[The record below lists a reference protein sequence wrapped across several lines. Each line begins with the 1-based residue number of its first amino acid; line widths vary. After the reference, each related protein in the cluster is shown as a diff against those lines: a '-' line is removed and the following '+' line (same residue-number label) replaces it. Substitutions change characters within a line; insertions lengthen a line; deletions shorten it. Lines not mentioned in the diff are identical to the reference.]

1 MADFGRVRFSGFVAW
16 VLWLFIHLM
25 NIVNFRNRV
34 LVFLQ
39 WGWNYLTH
47 DRSAR
52 LITGGEAKRS
62 IEELACETPEPAT
75 DRTETHTASARPSL
89 P

>member
-1 MADFGRVRFSGFVAW
+1 

-25 NIVNFRNRV
+25 NIVSYRNRI

-39 WGWNYLTH
+39 WGWNYLNH

-52 LITGGEAKRS
+52 LITGGEARRS
-62 IEELACETPEPAT
+62 LEELKE
-75 DRTETHTASARPSL
+75 S
-89 P
+89 

>member
-1 MADFGRVRFSGFVAW
+1 VAW

-25 NIVNFRNRV
+25 NIVNYRNRV

-52 LITGGEAKRS
+52 LITG
-62 IEELACETPEPAT
+62 T
-75 DRTETHTASARPSL
+75 DDERGNSSGDDKS
-89 P
+89 